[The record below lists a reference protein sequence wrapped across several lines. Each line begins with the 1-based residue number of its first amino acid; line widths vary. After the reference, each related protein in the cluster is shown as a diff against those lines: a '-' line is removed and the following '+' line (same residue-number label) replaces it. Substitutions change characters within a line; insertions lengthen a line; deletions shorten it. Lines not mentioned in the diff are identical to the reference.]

1 MSTSCN
7 YSQKYAP
14 LLRLL
19 ECQHEDRAFL
29 ETHAGYSEDLG
40 REYDSLRRAAIL
52 AYVRALEQDW
62 KTLYEEVRPYAL
74 QDVQIAEMLSSVET
88 RLQRVTRRIKLQIKV
103 ERWTR
108 MPSRRIKMAAV
119 LLQEMSEIRRLSG
132 SALAIR

>member
-29 ETHAGYSEDLG
+29 HSHPGYSSDLG
-40 REYDSLRRAAIL
+40 QEYESLRRTAIL

-62 KTLYEEVRPYAL
+62 EALYKETLPYAL
-74 QDVQIAEMLSSVET
+74 QSVRIAEMLSSVEP
-88 RLQRVTRRIKLQIKV
+88 RLRQVTRRVKLQLKV
-103 ERWTR
+103 ERWARVRGTR
-108 MPSRRIKMAAV
+108 LKIAAG
-119 LLQEMSEIRRLSG
+119 LLHEMSEISRISAA
-132 SALAIR
+132 ALAVR